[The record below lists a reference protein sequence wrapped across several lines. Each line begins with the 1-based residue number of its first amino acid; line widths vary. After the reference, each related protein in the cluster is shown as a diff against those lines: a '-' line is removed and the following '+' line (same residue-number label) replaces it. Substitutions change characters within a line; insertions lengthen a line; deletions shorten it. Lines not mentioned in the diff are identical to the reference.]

1 MEHAAKREREEKL
14 LASNTKFGPH
24 NMVAFLRF
32 FEIIVGIIYFH
43 LPNGVITQARGVE
56 GGVLF
61 ALIWRTRQS
70 KVDFGHSSGSP

>member
-1 MEHAAKREREEKL
+1 M
-14 LASNTKFGPH
+14 
-24 NMVAFLRF
+24 
-32 FEIIVGIIYFH
+32 GIIYFH